1 MTDQEVQLRAAPSKE
16 AIVRYLMGEPKAS
29 QAVLKSFLERSLLI
43 GAGILVLGKS
53 DHVIRNS
60 LAASLAIEL
69 YLLRFYGRQFNPKF
83 PDPKT
88 L

>member
-29 QAVLKSFLERSLLI
+29 QAVVQTFLARSLLI
-43 GAGILVLGKS
+43 GMGILVLGNG

-69 YLLRFYGRQFNPKF
+69 YLIRFYGKQLRAR
-83 PDPKT
+83 
-88 L
+88 